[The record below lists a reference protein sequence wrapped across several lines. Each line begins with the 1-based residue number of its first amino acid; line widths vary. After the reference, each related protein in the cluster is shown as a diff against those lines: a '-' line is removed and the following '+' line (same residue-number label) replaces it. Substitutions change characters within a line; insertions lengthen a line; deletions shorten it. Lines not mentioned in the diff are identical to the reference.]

1 MKTVVITGSSRGIGA
16 ATVKLFAENGFNVCV
31 NYFHSEKAAKELT
44 ASLPSAV
51 AVKADISKKADAV
64 ALIEAATETFGHVDV
79 LVNNAGIAL
88 PPQLVTDVSDA
99 DYDRVFD
106 INMKGVHNT
115 VSAVLPQMVNRKSG
129 NIVNISSL
137 WGVVGGSCETVY
149 TASKAAVIGY
159 TKALAKEL
167 GPSGIRVNCVAPGF
181 IRTEMNARFSEEEI
195 ASFAEET
202 PLCRVGDPQDV
213 AKAVFFLATDM
224 SDFITGQTL
233 CVDGGRSV

>member
-16 ATVKLFAENGFNVCV
+16 ATAKLFAENGFNVCV

-51 AVKADISKKADAV
+51 AVKADISKKTDAF

>member
-16 ATVKLFAENGFNVCV
+16 ATAKLFAENGFNVCV

-51 AVKADISKKADAV
+51 AVKADISKKADAF

-99 DYDRVFD
+99 DYDRVFA

-137 WGVVGGSCETVY
+137 WGVIGGSCETVY

>member
-16 ATVKLFAENGFNVCV
+16 ATAKLFAENGFNVCV

-51 AVKADISKKADAV
+51 AIKADISKKADAV

-137 WGVVGGSCETVY
+137 WGVVGGSCEAVY

>member
-16 ATVKLFAENGFNVCV
+16 ATAKLFAGNGFNVCV
-31 NYFHSEKAAKELT
+31 NYFHSGKAAKELT

-64 ALIEAATETFGHVDV
+64 ALIEAAAETFGHVDV

-88 PPQLVTDVSDA
+88 SPRLVTDVSDA

-149 TASKAAVIGY
+149 AASKAAVIGY

>member
-16 ATVKLFAENGFNVCV
+16 ATAKLFAENGFNVCV

-213 AKAVFFLATDM
+213 AKAVFFLAMDM

>member
-16 ATVKLFAENGFNVCV
+16 ATAKLFAENGFNVCV

>member
-16 ATVKLFAENGFNVCV
+16 ATAKLFAENGFNVCV

-51 AVKADISKKADAV
+51 AVKADISKKADAF

-99 DYDRVFD
+99 DYDRVFA

>member
-16 ATVKLFAENGFNVCV
+16 ATAKLFAKNGFNVCV

-51 AVKADISKKADAV
+51 AVKADISKKADAF

>member
-16 ATVKLFAENGFNVCV
+16 ATAKLFAENGFNVCV

-51 AVKADISKKADAV
+51 AVKADISKKADAF

-129 NIVNISSL
+129 NIVNLSSL

-149 TASKAAVIGY
+149 AASKAAVIGY

-202 PLCRVGDPQDV
+202 PLCRVGGPQDV

>member
-16 ATVKLFAENGFNVCV
+16 ATAKLFAENGFNVCV

-51 AVKADISKKADAV
+51 AVKADISKKGDAV
-64 ALIEAATETFGHVDV
+64 ALIEAAAETFGHVDV

-88 PPQLVTDVSDA
+88 SPRLVTDVSDA

>member
-16 ATVKLFAENGFNVCV
+16 ATAKLFAENGFNVCV

-51 AVKADISKKADAV
+51 AVKADISKKADAF

-115 VSAVLPQMVNRKSG
+115 VNAVLPQMVNRKSG

-233 CVDGGRSV
+233 CVDGGRSI

>member
-16 ATVKLFAENGFNVCV
+16 ATAKLFAENGFNVCV

-64 ALIEAATETFGHVDV
+64 ALIEAAAETFGHVDV

>member
-16 ATVKLFAENGFNVCV
+16 ATAKLFAENGFNVCV

-64 ALIEAATETFGHVDV
+64 ALIEAAAETFGHVDV

-202 PLCRVGDPQDV
+202 PLCRVGGPQDV

>member
-16 ATVKLFAENGFNVCV
+16 ATAKLFAENGFNVCV

-88 PPQLVTDVSDA
+88 PPQLVTDFSDA

-129 NIVNISSL
+129 SIVNISSL

>member
-16 ATVKLFAENGFNVCV
+16 ATAKLFAENGFNVCV

-44 ASLPSAV
+44 ASLPAAV
-51 AVKADISKKADAV
+51 AVKADISKKGDAV
-64 ALIEAATETFGHVDV
+64 ALIEAAAETFGHVDV

>member
-16 ATVKLFAENGFNVCV
+16 ATAKLFAENGFNVCV

-51 AVKADISKKADAV
+51 AVKADISKKADAF

-195 ASFAEET
+195 ASFSEET

>member
-1 MKTVVITGSSRGIGA
+1 MKTVVITGSSRGIGT
-16 ATVKLFAENGFNVCV
+16 ATAKLFAENGFNVCV

>member
-16 ATVKLFAENGFNVCV
+16 ATAKLFAENGFNVCV

-115 VSAVLPQMVNRKSG
+115 ASAVLPQMVNRKSG

>member
-16 ATVKLFAENGFNVCV
+16 ATAKLFAENGFNVCV
-31 NYFHSEKAAKELT
+31 NYFHSETAAKDLT

-51 AVKADISKKADAV
+51 AVKADISKKADAF

-129 NIVNISSL
+129 SIVNISSL

>member
-16 ATVKLFAENGFNVCV
+16 ATAKLFAENGFNVCV

-129 NIVNISSL
+129 NIVNTSSL